1 MAFFKGSNCNN
12 IPLFF
17 AWGYFGSLL
26 AQCFHQLKRDW
37 LKTVPVAKTSQ
48 RSSETGFM
56 TRKQVWLYSVN
67 NYLLPDNLKQQQQMP
82 IVQIVNIWVLNIK
95 GTATATTFRPE
106 NAQWS
111 DLVLSK
117 DK

>member
-67 NYLLPDNLKQQQQMP
+67 NDLLPRQPETAATNANCTNRQYMGAQY
-82 IVQIVNIWVLNIK
+82 K
-95 GTATATTFRPE
+95 GYRHHYYI
-106 NAQWS
+106 
-111 DLVLSK
+111 
-117 DK
+117 